1 MDPISNRQEQILQA
15 VIVEYVTGAE
25 PVPSETI
32 VKKYQLGVRSAT
44 VRSELAEITELGLLD
59 QPHTS
64 AGRVPSDRGYRYYV
78 DRLLVEREPEGQE
91 KKSVRAAAEEEDT
104 LRTLLQETTKALSR
118 LTHLLSAAAVL
129 RDAQLRVR
137 SVLLTAVGPGRSLL
151 VIVFQNGHIENRLI
165 DCPPGTTILQL
176 GDVNA
181 ALSRSADGQTIGS
194 LAKAKP
200 PSHDDAATNAV
211 LKTAWNALKS
221 TAKEITRGKLITEG
235 EEYVLA
241 QPEFQRS
248 MDEMQSLL
256 ASIEDEEAL
265 LSAVSGEGVTIG
277 RENKLESMH
286 GLTILR
292 RSFFAGEEEAGTLAI
307 VGPKRMHYDRT
318 LALLDY
324 SAKAVSDALS
334 KLVK

>member
-1 MDPISNRQEQILQA
+1 MEPISSRQEQILQA
-15 VIVEYVTGAE
+15 VIVEYVSLAE

-32 VKKYQLGVRSAT
+32 VRKYQLGVRSAT

-78 DRLLVEREPEGQE
+78 DRLLVEREPDAPE
-91 KKSVRAAAEEEDT
+91 KKSVRAAAEDEDT
-104 LRTLLQETTKALSR
+104 LRSLLQETTKALSR

-129 RDAQLRVR
+129 RDAQVRVR
-137 SVLLTAVGPGRSLL
+137 SVLLTAVGPGRGLL

-165 DCPPGTTILQL
+165 DCPPDTTLVHL
-176 GDVNA
+176 GEVNA
-181 ALSRSADGQTIGS
+181 ALSRATDGQTIGS

-200 PSHDDAATNAV
+200 PTHDDTTSGAV
-211 LKTAWNALKS
+211 LKNAWAALR
-221 TAKEITRGKLITEG
+221 AAAREITRGRLITEG

-241 QPEFQRS
+241 QPEFQRNV
-248 MDEMQSLL
+248 DEMHALL

-292 RSFFAGEEEAGTLAI
+292 RSFFAGEEEAGTLAV
-307 VGPKRMHYDRT
+307 VGPKRLHYDRT

-324 SAKAVSDALS
+324 SARAVSEALS